1 MMTKDEKDFV
11 KGLLIG
17 LLISVLLWIGILQWV
32 W

>member
-17 LLISVLLWIGILQWV
+17 LLISVLLWTGILQWV